1 VQVRPLTIPDAFE
14 VTPVQH
20 VDSRGLFS
28 EVFRS
33 DRLSDAVGHTL
44 SPKQVNLSVSRRG
57 VVRGIHFAD
66 VPPGQAKYVTVSSG
80 RIVDYVV
87 DLRTGS
93 PTFGSWDSVILDD
106 VDRRAVFLAE
116 GLGHAFIAVSEEAT
130 VSYLVSDVYSPDR
143 EHGIDPLDPE
153 IGLIFP
159 AEAGEPL
166 LSDKDRDAPSLS
178 DLVAAGSLPTWEQ
191 AHARYAELREGG
203 AR

>member
-159 AEAGEPL
+159 AEPL